1 VKVLPGLGQ
10 LAWRQPTSGSHGRQA
25 PLPLQV
31 PSFEQSPA
39 PGLLAAQRCLGS
51 DCPLATNE
59 HLPTL
64 PATLQ
69 LLQSPPV
76 EASEQAPSQQT
87 PSVQKPEAHWLPPE
101 QAAPLLFTPQDPF
114 AHVLGDLQSA
124 STLQAVLQAF
134 VVGLQT

>member
-1 VKVLPGLGQ
+1 M
-10 LAWRQPTSGSHGRQA
+10 
-25 PLPLQV
+25 PLQV

-51 DCPLATNE
+51 DWPLATLE

-76 EASEQAPSQQT
+76 AASEHALSQQT
-87 PSVQKPEAHWLPPE
+87 PSVQKPDAHWLPLAHAPPLDIRPQEPLE
-101 QAAPLLFTPQDPF
+101 Q
-114 AHVLGDLQSA
+114 VLGDLQSPLLWQLLLHA
-124 STLQAVLQAF
+124 LFVTLQM
-134 VVGLQT
+134 

>member
-1 VKVLPGLGQ
+1 MID
-10 LAWRQPTSGSHGRQA
+10 SHGRHA

-51 DCPLATNE
+51 DCPLATLE
-59 HLPTL
+59 HFPTL

-76 EASEQAPSQQT
+76 LASAQALSQQT
-87 PSVQKPEAHWLPPE
+87 PSVQYPDAHWLPVV
-101 QAAPLLFTPQDPF
+101 QADPLLLTPQEPF
-114 AHVLGDLQSA
+114 WHVLGDLQSPSLWQLLLQA
-124 STLQAVLQAF
+124 LFATLQM
-134 VVGLQT
+134 